1 MRNQAQQPGHA
12 PDRGNPG
19 HAAELAKLH
28 AKLDL
33 VREVRERELRR
44 KAVESLNRQQVREV
58 QAAGILG
65 NRLAMAMAALL
76 LVAVAIAGAVSLA
89 VFLWAS
95 NRNMP

>member
-33 VREVRERELRR
+33 VREVRERELHRI
-44 KAVESLNRQQVREV
+44 AVESLNRKQP
-58 QAAGILG
+58 A
-65 NRLAMAMAALL
+65 NRLAMAIASLLVMAA
-76 LVAVAIAGAVSLA
+76 AVAGAVSLA
-89 VFLWAS
+89 VFLFIS
-95 NRNMP
+95 N